1 MFKHILFPTD
11 TSDISNSGFKAA
23 VEIARKFDG
32 KVTLLNVHEEFM
44 DENEM
49 QYLRV
54 SAEHYREMMDKK
66 AVASREKMEKLVA
79 DEGADDI
86 SEVVLREGNP
96 RAKIVEAAQDLG
108 ADMIVMTSNGRSNLK
123 EALIGSVA
131 EHVVRV
137 SPLPVLVVKIK
148 D

>member
-11 TSDISNSGFKAA
+11 TSDVSNSGFSTA
-23 VEIARKFDG
+23 VDLAKKYDA
-32 KVTLLNVHEEFM
+32 KVTLLNIHEEFM

-54 SAEHYREMMDKK
+54 SAEHYREMMDNK
-66 AVASREKMEKLVA
+66 AKASREKMEKIVEDA
-79 DEGADDI
+79 NAGDFCEI
-86 SEVVLREGNP
+86 VLREGNP
-96 RAKIVEAAQDLG
+96 RNKIVELAKDLD
-108 ADMIVMTSNGRSNLK
+108 ADLIVMTSNGRSNLK

-137 SPLPVLVVKIK
+137 STLPVLVVKIHP
-148 D
+148 